1 MSNKAKLSTS
11 NIEPDTQTPET
22 KGDKHAS
29 IQKITPVESTR
40 SRSLSLPL
48 PPGFETSPVNED
60 VIDATQRTK
69 KIQRTQR
76 AQKTQS
82 PEQEL
87 KKPS

>member
-1 MSNKAKLSTS
+1 VFLNCF
-11 NIEPDTQTPET
+11 
-22 KGDKHAS
+22 S
-29 IQKITPVESTR
+29 IAQIAFV
-40 SRSLSLPL
+40 
-48 PPGFETSPVNED
+48 FSPINED

-87 KKPS
+87 KKPTF